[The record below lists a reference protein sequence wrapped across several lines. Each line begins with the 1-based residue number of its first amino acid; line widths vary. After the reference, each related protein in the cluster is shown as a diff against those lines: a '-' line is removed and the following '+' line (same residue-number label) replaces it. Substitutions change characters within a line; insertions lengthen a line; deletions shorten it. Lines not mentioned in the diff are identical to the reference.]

1 MEAVEAN
8 VGVRPPSVRSH
19 CLTILTGCLTRRLP
33 ECAGETGLV
42 GKAERQRDVR
52 QWPVA
57 LHQQC
62 FRAREAPGADVAMRG
77 LPRGL
82 FEGPRKM
89 VLAQARNRGHSIEGE
104 IALQVRFNVIQH
116 ALESAPAE
124 RASCERDNGLAG
136 RSPDVILDHTRA
148 PAGWG

>member
-1 MEAVEAN
+1 M
-8 VGVRPPSVRSH
+8 
-19 CLTILTGCLTRRLP
+19 
-33 ECAGETGLV
+33 
-42 GKAERQRDVR
+42 
-52 QWPVA
+52 
-57 LHQQC
+57 
-62 FRAREAPGADVAMRG
+62 G

-116 ALESAPAE
+116 ALESAPVE

-136 RSPDVILDHTRA
+136 RSPDVLLHQPRRQTGCEA
-148 PAGWG
+148 FNQQTAGGGFGL